1 MSTSGFD
8 SPLSQRLLGVLSL
21 PDSLC
26 FHHETLPA
34 RVVFGAGTLA
44 RLPEEVARLQLR
56 RVLILSTA
64 GQRALA
70 DRVDALLG
78 PLAADVF
85 AGAVMHT
92 PSQVTGTALAL
103 ASRRQID
110 GLIAIGGGSAI
121 GLSKALALR
130 TDLPQIVIP
139 TTYAGSEAT
148 PVLGETLDGVK
159 RTQRSL
165 KVLPETILYDVEL
178 TVRLPVHVSMASGLN
193 AMAHAA
199 EALYSADRN
208 PLTSVMAE
216 AALAALI
223 DALPRI
229 HSRPDD
235 FDARAAALC
244 GAWLSGC
251 CLAAVGMAL
260 HHKLCHTLG
269 GTFGLPHAETHAILL
284 PHALAYN
291 LPFAPEAQRILGR
304 ALHHDDPAI
313 ALEQFARRLSLPR
326 ALSQLGMSEAAID
339 QAADLA
345 VRNPYPNPRPLEREA
360 LRGLLAR
367 AWAGDPP

>member
-1 MSTSGFD
+1 VN
-8 SPLSQRLLGVLSL
+8 PLTFQY
-21 PDSLC
+21 
-26 FHHETLPA
+26 EALPA

-44 RLPEEVARLQLR
+44 RLPEEAARFQLR

-64 GQRALA
+64 GQRAHA
-70 DRVDALLG
+70 DRVAALLG

-92 PSQVTGTALAL
+92 PSQVTETALAL
-103 ASRRQID
+103 ASRLQID

-148 PVLGETLDGVK
+148 PVLGETLEGVK
-159 RTQRSL
+159 RTQRSAT
-165 KVLPETILYDVEL
+165 VLPETILYDVEL
-178 TVRLPVHVSMASGLN
+178 TVGLPVHVSMASGLN

-199 EALYSADRN
+199 EALYAADRN
-208 PLTSVMAE
+208 PLTSLMAE
-216 AALAALI
+216 AALVAFI

-229 HSRPDD
+229 QSQPNDL
-235 FDARAAALC
+235 DARTAALY
-244 GAWLSGC
+244 GAWLCGS
-251 CLAAVGMAL
+251 CLGAVGMAL

-291 LPFAPEAQRILGR
+291 LPFAPEAHRVLAR
-304 ALHHDDPAI
+304 TFHREDPAV
-313 ALEQFARRLSLPR
+313 ALEQFTRRLSLPR
-326 ALSQLGMSEAAID
+326 ALSELGMPEAAID
-339 QAADLA
+339 HAADLA
-345 VRNPYPNPRPLEREA
+345 VRNAYPNPRPLEREA
-360 LRGLLAR
+360 LRRLLAR
-367 AWAGDPP
+367 AWAGDPPLTEPQELADARTR

>member
-1 MSTSGFD
+1 MK
-8 SPLSQRLLGVLSL
+8 PLTFRY
-21 PDSLC
+21 
-26 FHHETLPA
+26 EALPA
-34 RVVFGAGTLA
+34 RVVFGAGTLG
-44 RLPEEVARLQLR
+44 RLPDEISRLQLR
-56 RVLILSTA
+56 RVLILSTV
-64 GQRALA
+64 GQRAYA
-70 DRVDALLG
+70 DHVGALLG

-92 PSQVTGTALAL
+92 PLEVTEAALAL
-103 ASRRQID
+103 ASRLKVD

-148 PVLGETLDGVK
+148 PVLGETLQGVK

-165 KVLPETILYDVEL
+165 RVLPETILYDVEL
-178 TVRLPVHVSMASGLN
+178 TVGLPVHVSMASGLN

-199 EALYSADRN
+199 EALYAADRN
-208 PLTSVMAE
+208 PLTTLMAE
-216 AALAALI
+216 AALLAFI

-229 HSRPDD
+229 QSQPSDLE
-235 FDARAAALC
+235 ARTAALY
-244 GAWLSGC
+244 GAWLCGS
-251 CLAAVGMAL
+251 CLGAVGMAL

-291 LPFAPEAQRILGR
+291 LPFAPEAHRVLAR
-304 ALHHDDPAI
+304 TFHLEDPTF
-313 ALEQFARRLSLPR
+313 ALEQFTRRLSLPR
-326 ALSQLGMSEAAID
+326 ALSQLGMPEAAID
-339 QAADLA
+339 HAADLA
-345 VRNPYPNPRPLEREA
+345 VRNAYPNPRPLEREA

-367 AWAGDPP
+367 AWAGDPPLIEPQELADARVR

>member
-1 MSTSGFD
+1 VN
-8 SPLSQRLLGVLSL
+8 PLTFQY
-21 PDSLC
+21 
-26 FHHETLPA
+26 EALPA
-34 RVVFGAGTLA
+34 RVVFGAGTLS
-44 RLPEEVARLQLR
+44 RLPEEAARLQLR

-64 GQRALA
+64 GHRANA
-70 DRVDALLG
+70 DRVGALLG
-78 PLAADVF
+78 PLAAEVF

-92 PSQVTGTALAL
+92 PGQVTEVALAL
-103 ASRRQID
+103 ASRLQID

-148 PVLGETLDGVK
+148 PVLGETVEGVK
-159 RTQRSL
+159 RTQRSPRI
-165 KVLPETILYDVEL
+165 LPETILYDVEL
-178 TVRLPVHVSMASGLN
+178 TVGLPVHVSMASGLN

-199 EALYSADRN
+199 EALYAADCN
-208 PLTSVMAE
+208 PLTSLMAE
-216 AALAALI
+216 AALVALI

-229 HSRPDD
+229 QSRPNDL
-235 FDARAAALC
+235 DARKTALY
-244 GAWLSGC
+244 GAWLCGC
-251 CLAAVGMAL
+251 CLGAVGMAL

-291 LPFAPEAQRILGR
+291 LPFAPEAHRIL
-304 ALHHDDPAI
+304 ALAFHHADPAV
-313 ALEQFARRLSLPR
+313 ALEQFSRRLGLPR
-326 ALSQLGMSEAAID
+326 ALSELGMPEAAID
-339 QAADLA
+339 HAADLA

-367 AWAGDPP
+367 AWAGDPPLTEPQE